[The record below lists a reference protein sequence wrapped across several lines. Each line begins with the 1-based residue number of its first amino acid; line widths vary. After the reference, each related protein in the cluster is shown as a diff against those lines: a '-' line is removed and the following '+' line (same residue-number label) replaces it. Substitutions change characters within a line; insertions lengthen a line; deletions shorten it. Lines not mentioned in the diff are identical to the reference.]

1 MTRILVALL
10 FAVSAA
16 HCQKP
21 ADATG
26 SAQRPVNDVRRYS
39 PSAAAGKLGR
49 GQETFWDFW
58 LRQFN
63 PQGTDYGALLEEKR
77 RKFLA
82 QAGANPYFW
91 FAFAELAAV
100 CFLLLWVA
108 KQRIDRR
115 ELEWEAAGCMADL
128 ANYAHFCKQHAVDAI
143 AKHNEHI
150 ELCNRLIESE
160 ETGKPVPPGGVSDEQ
175 RQTIDRLQKELAD
188 KVADNRRLEAELT
201 SEKSK
206 MRNLTTRLDA
216 LEQARGAANGGAGN
230 VDLVN
235 RLNAA
240 VSEVQ
245 SLKREN
251 ERLKKGHAHAGGSD
265 RSG

>member
-1 MTRILVALL
+1 MKRHVFLL
-10 FAVSAA
+10 LLTAFIVLAEESSDAKNHERHSA
-16 HCQKP
+16 
-21 ADATG
+21 
-26 SAQRPVNDVRRYS
+26 NDVKRYS

-49 GQETFWDFW
+49 NQDTFWDFW

-63 PQGTDYGALLEEKR
+63 PRRTDYGALLEEKR
-77 RKFLA
+77 RRFLA
-82 QAGANPYFW
+82 QVGANPYFW
-91 FAFAELAAV
+91 FAFAELAAI
-100 CFLLLWVA
+100 CFLLLWVT

-128 ANYAHFCKQHAVDAI
+128 ANYAHFCKHQALEAV

-160 ETGKPVPPGGVSDEQ
+160 ETGKPVPPGGASDEQ

-216 LEQARGAANGGAGN
+216 LEQARSGPAGGAN
-230 VDLVN
+230 ADLVN

-251 ERLKKGHAHAGGSD
+251 ERLKKVHAHAGSSD